1 MTNLKAELI
10 KKEKKR
16 QAKIDELLLEIAKK
30 HSMAIHDRGDLEKR
44 HTDSED
50 FLDMS
55 VWTLK
60 EMLRDAYRAGTRNN
74 I

>member
-1 MTNLKAELI
+1 MTNLKAKLI

-16 QAKIDELLLEIAKK
+16 QAKIDALLLEIAKK
-30 HSMAIHDRGDLEKR
+30 HSMAIHERGDLEKR
-44 HTDSED
+44 NTDSED

-60 EMLRDAYRAGTRNN
+60 DMLRDAYRAGTKNN

>member
-1 MTNLKAELI
+1 MTELRSELI

-16 QAKIDELLLEIAKK
+16 QAKIDKLLLEIAMK
-30 HSMAIHDRGDLEKR
+30 HSMEIHYRGDLETR
-44 HTDSED
+44 FIDAED

-60 EMLRDAYRAGTRNN
+60 DMLRDAYWAGTKNN

>member
-1 MTNLKAELI
+1 MTELRSELI

-16 QAKIDELLLEIAKK
+16 QAKIDALLLEIAKK

-44 HTDSED
+44 NTDSED

-60 EMLRDAYRAGTRNN
+60 DMLRDAYRAGTKNN

>member
-1 MTNLKAELI
+1 MANLKDELI

-30 HSMAIHDRGDLEKR
+30 HSMAIHDRRDLER
-44 HTDSED
+44 RNTDSED

-60 EMLRDAYRAGTRNN
+60 DMLRDAYRAGTKNN